1 MGGNMKNLIRICIV
15 LIAAVSAYPQTMENK
30 NNIVYA
36 ELLGNGLFSSVNYE
50 RVISNNFDLRLG
62 LGFAFDNSESNSGSH
77 HTTAFF
83 PLAMANYSI
92 DIYGNNYVEIGGGV
106 LIASTDF
113 IISDTFSQSSLV
125 FVPTTAIGY
134 RYSPK
139 NGGFFFSAAFDMFI
153 MAGVTPWG
161 GLGIGY
167 RF

>member
-1 MGGNMKNLIRICIV
+1 
-15 LIAAVSAYPQTMENK
+15 MESN

-50 RVISNNFDLRLG
+50 RIISKNVDLRFG
-62 LGFAFDNSESNSGSH
+62 LGFAFSNSQSNSGSH

-83 PLAMANYSI
+83 PLAMANYLI
-92 DIYGNNYVEIGGGV
+92 DIYGNNYIEIGGGM
-106 LIASTDF
+106 LIASTEF
-113 IISDTFSQSSLV
+113 EISDTFAQSTNV
-125 FVPTTAIGY
+125 FVPTIAIGY

-139 NGGFFFSAAFDMFI
+139 NGGIFFSAAFDMFI
-153 MAGVTPWG
+153 LGTVTPWG

>member
-1 MGGNMKNLIRICIV
+1 MKSLIRICIF
-15 LIAAVSAYPQTMENK
+15 LITVAAAYPQTMENK

-62 LGFAFDNSESNSGSH
+62 LGFAFSNSESNSGSH

-92 DIYGNNYVEIGGGV
+92 DIYSNNYVEVGGGV
-106 LIASTDF
+106 LIAFTDF
-113 IISDTFSQSSLV
+113 IISDSFSQPMYT

-153 MAGVTPWG
+153 LSGITPWG

>member
-1 MGGNMKNLIRICIV
+1 MKNLTYICIF
-15 LIAAVSAYPQTMENK
+15 LISAAAAYPQSMENK

-50 RVISNNFDLRLG
+50 RVISNDIDLRFG
-62 LGFAFDNSESNSGSH
+62 LGFAFDNSASNSGSH
-77 HTTAFF
+77 HTTSFF
-83 PLAMANYSI
+83 PLAMANYLI
-92 DIYGNNYVEIGGGV
+92 DIYGNNFVEAGGGF

-113 IISDTFSQSSLV
+113 NISNTPNTFQSAYTII
-125 FVPTTAIGY
+125 PTIAIGY

-139 NGGFFFSAAFDMFI
+139 TGGIFFSAAFDAFI
-153 MAGVTPWG
+153 YAGVFPWG

>member
-1 MGGNMKNLIRICIV
+1 MKNLIGICIF
-15 LIAAVSAYPQTMENK
+15 LIAATAAYPQSMENK
-30 NNIVYA
+30 NNIFYA

-62 LGFAFDNSESNSGSH
+62 LGFAFDNSASNSGSH
-77 HTTAFF
+77 HTTSFF
-83 PLAMANYSI
+83 PLAMANYLI
-92 DIYGNNYVEIGGGV
+92 DIYGNNYVEAGGGF

-113 IISDTFSQSSLV
+113 NISNTPNSFQQSAYTII
-125 FVPTTAIGY
+125 PTIAIGY

-139 NGGFFFSAAFDMFI
+139 SGGFFFSAAFDMFI
-153 MAGVTPWG
+153 YAGVLPWG